1 MFWKVRH
8 GVTEVIFW
16 EENEYLTILR
26 VCALFGIAFFF
37 VASIPNIPNGAIK
50 EANPNGL

>member
-1 MFWKVRH
+1 MFWK
-8 GVTEVIFW
+8 
-16 EENEYLTILR
+16 LR
-26 VCALFGIAFFF
+26 RRQGGDLLEGKLVPGNSASVCALFGIAFFF